1 MNWFKRKK
9 SGYRVKGTG
18 YSEEKTSDSQL
29 LSPKKRCT
37 LFRAG
42 LLSIFLALFTGILL
56 IRAGALQSAPA
67 AVVFALVVLGI
78 GIRSG
83 MLVFGVADKIVV
95 EQHDDNNQT
104 KCAHNAQHNDHDY
117 SPFFSIVRIRK
128 SPTKN
133 ANTAQNI
140 NFSADERWAKNSPAK
155 YPARIILA
163 KSPMRPAISSLDF
176 DVNHFI
182 SVCKNIMSLNVC
194 QLGFVAEAR
203 T

>member
-1 MNWFKRKK
+1 M
-9 SGYRVKGTG
+9 
-18 YSEEKTSDSQL
+18 
-29 LSPKKRCT
+29 
-37 LFRAG
+37 
-42 LLSIFLALFTGILL
+42 
-56 IRAGALQSAPA
+56 
-67 AVVFALVVLGI
+67 
-78 GIRSG
+78 
-83 MLVFGVADKIVV
+83 FGVADKIVV